1 MKYRFIKQYRSE
13 HCVQKMCRVLKVS
26 RSGYY
31 KWLKGKRSQRA
42 HENAGLLEEIMKIH
56 LDPNMENYGSPRMAD
71 ELLDRG
77 FFCSI
82 ARVAR
87 IMKANNIK
95 SKIKRKFK
103 VTTDSDHNKESSPNL
118 LQQNFT
124 VDAPNKVW
132 VSDLTYVWTYEG
144 WLYLTTVIDLFH
156 RKIVGWAMSDRM
168 HSAVTTEKALE
179 QAYKR
184 EHPLKALIF
193 HSDRGI
199 QYASEGFREKLS
211 GYGMIQSMSGKGN
224 CYDNAVAES
233 FFKTIKTEH
242 IYKNKYGTRKEA
254 RQSIFQYIEY
264 FYNRQRKHSY
274 LGNKSPDQFLM
285 KYLNKFIK
293 ETA

>member
-1 MKYRFIKQYRSE
+1 MKYSFIKLYSSIHRI
-13 HCVQKMCRVLKVS
+13 QKMCQVLQVS
-26 RSGYY
+26 RSRYY
-31 KWLKGKRSQRA
+31 QWLEGSKSQRTK
-42 HENAGLLEEIMKIH
+42 ENEELLEAIMKIH
-56 LDPNMENYGSPRMAD
+56 SDSQMENYGSPRITT
-71 ELLDRG
+71 ELLDSG
-77 FFCSI
+77 FSCSI
-82 ARVAR
+82 PRVAR

-103 VTTDSDHNKESSPNL
+103 VTTDSDHNKEFSPNL
-118 LQQNFT
+118 LQQDFA

-156 RKIVGWAMSDRM
+156 RKIVGWAMSNRM

-184 EHPLKALIF
+184 EHPSKDLIF

-199 QYASEGFREKLS
+199 QYASDGFRDKLS
-211 GYGMIQSMSGKGN
+211 AYEMIQSMSGKGN

-242 IYKNKYGTRKEA
+242 VYKNKYRTRKQA
-254 RQSIFQYIEY
+254 RQSIFHYIEY
-264 FYNRQRKHSY
+264 FYNRFRRHSY
-274 LGNKSPDQFLM
+274 LGNLSPEQFLNIYQE
-285 KYLNKFIK
+285 KKTNY
-293 ETA
+293 AA